1 MRHSSSEKIIYH
13 MHLPNAEFSWLQ
25 NHIFANQYG
34 CIVLEV
40 VYSFAEAGAGS
51 VNREYQSGLVFY
63 VLRNNWI
70 ILQWMFVVVC
80 LFFPESS
87 MKAIIVLLICLFTYR
102 YIYVPMGGSQSSLP
116 GMLFSTA
123 LTFAF
128 VSYWHGGQS
137 YLWYWG
143 VLNWLG
149 VIVENG
155 VKRILSVSPVQDLI
169 VSWSSLHFVFLF
181 LSSMFV
187 CNSWVLVCFN
197 LD

>member
-1 MRHSSSEKIIYH
+1 MSVSQVCFLLNHEITKLYYSDFF
-13 MHLPNAEFSWLQ
+13 FS
-25 NHIFANQYG
+25 F
-34 CIVLEV
+34 
-40 VYSFAEAGAGS
+40 S
-51 VNREYQSGLVFY
+51 
-63 VLRNNWI
+63 
-70 ILQWMFVVVC
+70 
-80 LFFPESS
+80 ESS
-87 MKAIIVLLICLFTYR
+87 MKAIITLLICLFTYR

-155 VKRILSVSPVQDLI
+155 VKRILSVPVIQDLI
-169 VSWSSLHFVFLF
+169 VS
-181 LSSMFV
+181 
-187 CNSWVLVCFN
+187 
-197 LD
+197 